1 MKRRGTCCL
10 PARRGFADRG
20 GKAVAAMRTRG
31 RLRHRQ
37 RRSNSIVRSAV
48 GRRTSEPKKTKKGQQ
63 LKTCSSCSADAYRVL
78 GEYCLRRRAAPD
90 MQLQPAA
97 ASLGATMFLPGAA
110 QRRMD
115 RIQAEI
121 IIKRFSCRLA
131 TG

>member
-1 MKRRGTCCL
+1 MYGAYETERNVLFAGSERIRGSW
-10 PARRGFADRG
+10 RQ
-20 GKAVAAMRTRG
+20 AVAAMRTRG

-37 RRSNSIVRSAV
+37 RRSNSISI
-48 GRRTSEPKKTKKGQQ
+48 GR
-63 LKTCSSCSADAYRVL
+63 V
-78 GEYCLRRRAAPD
+78 CLRRRAAPD